1 MDGQTFM
8 KHISKEDY
16 YLIFADIKAFP
27 TLESVVSIENETDFM
42 KSSCKLGLSL
52 SDSAYMI
59 VYSREKPILLEILK
73 RAETLGYQD
82 IRFMKKEKVVLA
94 LWGWKDL
101 VKENAHWYSN
111 NKGHSNE

>member
-1 MDGQTFM
+1 M